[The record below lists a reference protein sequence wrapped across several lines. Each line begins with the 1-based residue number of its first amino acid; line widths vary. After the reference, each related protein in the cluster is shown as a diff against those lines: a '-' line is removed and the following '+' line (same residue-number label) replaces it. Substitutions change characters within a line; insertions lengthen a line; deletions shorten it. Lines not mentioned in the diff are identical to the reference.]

1 MVIRERYLKQL
12 RNLRDVNVIKV
23 ITGIRRAGKSTLFKQ
38 FQAELLASGVKQKNI
53 IYLNLE
59 ELENAPLLNAYM
71 LNDYIMKMVDKKQ
84 KNYVFLDEIQM
95 VPEFERL
102 ADSLFVKDF
111 IDLYI
116 TGSNAY
122 FLSSDLAT
130 MLTGRYIEIKMM
142 PFSFAEFVSGY
153 ANVGVENFRPLHK
166 TKFEIFNDY
175 LQYGGFPEVLNLLN
189 AGKENEINGYLSS
202 VYHTI
207 LEKDIMTRNKIRSK
221 LDFENLARFMFD
233 SIGSTVS
240 PNNIANAMS
249 TKGNKIDRRTVENY
263 LSHLLGSF
271 VFYQANRYDIKG
283 KKQLQTLGKFYA
295 VDLGFLSIT
304 FDRDTM
310 FNKRHN
316 LENIVFLELLRRG
329 NTVNIGKADNT
340 EIDFVVKNPKGDRT
354 YIQVAWTTNEKDTFE
369 REIRPFER
377 VKDFNKRILLTMDIE
392 PASSYKGI
400 EKINVMDWLLNE

>member
-1 MVIRERYLKQL
+1 MVIREKYLEQL

-53 IYLNLE
+53 IYFNLE

-130 MLTGRYIEIKMM
+130 MLTGRYIEVKIM

-153 ANVGVENFRPLHK
+153 ELNSSDKSFVKSKA
-166 TKFEIFNDY
+166 EIFNDY

-189 AGKENEINGYLSS
+189 VGKMNEINNYLSS
-202 VYHTI
+202 VYRTI

-221 LDFENLARFMFD
+221 FDFENLARFMFD
-233 SIGSTVS
+233 SIGNTVS
-240 PNNIANAMS
+240 PNSIANTMTS
-249 TKGNKIDRRTVENY
+249 NGNKISKEAVDNY
-263 LSHLLGSF
+263 LSHLLGGF
-271 VFYQANRYDIKG
+271 VFYQADRYDIKG
-283 KKQLQTLGKFYA
+283 KKLLQTLGKFYA
-295 VDLGFLSIT
+295 VDLGFLSAM
-304 FDRDTM
+304 FGRDTQ
-310 FNKRHN
+310 FNKGHN

-340 EIDFVVKNPKGDRT
+340 EIDFVIRNTKGDRT
-354 YIQVAWTTNEKDTFE
+354 YIQVAWTANEPATFE

-377 VKDFNKRILLTMDIE
+377 IKDFNKRILLTTDIE
-392 PASSYKGI
+392 PDSTYKGI
-400 EKINVMDWLLNE
+400 GKVNVINWLLDN